1 MYNVTQGNLHLEVT
15 SMSLLWKWGYMKVMY
30 VRYYQAK
37 GRKAKT
43 AILDEFCRTY
53 DCHRKHALRLL
64 NGLPPGDKRPVK
76 KKRTPLYSNR
86 VISIIKEVWKASGY
100 LWSKRLK
107 VTIVLWMPWIK
118 ERFTLSPQEHS
129 QLLSI
134 SSAQIDRRLKSVKQW
149 FRKKVFGS
157 TKRGPILKHQIPV
170 KTDSWHIKKPGYVE
184 TDLVSHCGGS
194 ASGDFAHTVNWTDIA
209 TQWVE
214 RRAILGKAQ
223 EMVFLALKAM
233 RHAMPFD
240 LCGLDSDNGSE
251 FINFL
256 LYNYCLKNHIAF
268 TRSRP
273 YKKDDNAHIE
283 QKNWTHVRQLLG
295 YLRYDTQEVVDAIN
309 DLYTHELRI
318 FQNFFQPSVKLI
330 KKIRIGSKVKKIYDA
345 PATPFQ
351 RLITLKKGNPLAIK
365 EFQRA
370 AQQYNP
376 FELSAIIDHKLE
388 AIYAMA
394 SKTPR
399 ILMPHYRFSA
409 SAHPALGFTN
419 SHLFPDV
426 DPKSPLPLYSKIFD
440 KEKALQ
446 TW

>member
-1 MYNVTQGNLHLEVT
+1 MGPQ
-15 SMSLLWKWGYMKVMY
+15 WKWGYMKVMF
-30 VRYYQAK
+30 VRYFQAK
-37 GRKAKT
+37 GRKEKS

-64 NGLPPGDKRPVK
+64 NGTPPGVTRPIK
-76 KKRTPLYSNR
+76 KKRKPVYTHR
-86 VISIIKEVWKASGY
+86 VISIIEAVWKASGH

-107 VTIVLWMPWIK
+107 STIVLWMPWIK
-118 ERFTLSPQEHS
+118 DRFTLSPQEYS
-129 QLLSI
+129 QLVSI
-134 SSAQIDRRLKSVKQW
+134 SPAQIDRRLKSVKQW
-149 FRKKVFGS
+149 IRKKVYGS
-157 TKRGPILKHQIPV
+157 TKPGAILKHHIPV
-170 KTDSWHIKKPGYVE
+170 KTDSWHIRKPGYVE

-194 ASGDFAHTVNWTDIA
+194 ASGDFANTVNWTDIA

-214 RRAILGKAQ
+214 RRAVLGKGQ
-223 EMVFLALKAM
+223 ETVFLALTDM
-233 RHAMPFD
+233 QQDMPFD

-251 FINFL
+251 FINL
-256 LYNYCLKNHIAF
+256 HLYNYCRLNHIAF

-295 YLRYDTQEVVDAIN
+295 YLRYDTQQVIDAIN
-309 DLYTHELRI
+309 DLYKHELRI
-318 FQNFFQPSVKLI
+318 FQNYFQPSVKLI
-330 KKIRIGSKVKKIYDA
+330 KKVRIGSKVKKIYDD

-351 RLITLKKGNPLAIK
+351 RLVASKKGHPHAIK
-365 EFQRA
+365 SFQIT
-370 AQQYNP
+370 AQQFNP
-376 FELSAIIDHKLE
+376 FELSAIIEKKLD

-399 ILMPHYRFSA
+399 KSMPPMPQYRFSL
-409 SAHPALGFTN
+409 SAHPAPC
-419 SHLFPDV
+419 SKSSALFPDL
-426 DPKSPLPLYSKIFD
+426 DPKSPLPLYSKIYD